1 MYCPVKG
8 PILSATLLKFSSVH
22 TAICCWRREQKH
34 STTHSQIP
42 ENQQWF
48 WFQQKRELFTV
59 QLQPINP
66 YPIIVTVLFYC
77 KVLPKLDYSTR
88 FLEMKST
95 NEFKVTF
102 IKDYLILKKV
112 GTTIGTVS
120 YDSFGMYL
128 PTYLINRY
136 CIKNNWVIRTSC
148 GWKLKKWTLVYHYQV
163 N

>member
-1 MYCPVKG
+1 M
-8 PILSATLLKFSSVH
+8 
-22 TAICCWRREQKH
+22 
-34 STTHSQIP
+34 
-42 ENQQWF
+42 
-48 WFQQKRELFTV
+48 

-88 FLEMKST
+88 YLEMKST

-136 CIKNNWVIRTSC
+136 CITNN
-148 GWKLKKWTLVYHYQV
+148 
-163 N
+163 